1 MRWRS
6 AHTRSQTPFR
16 MQNLFWWQILLKPE
30 PNDSKNGCELPCRLP
45 AVFQKPTRPETE
57 DICAKWQQQQIYL
70 TILRCVPFYFWGPFF
85 FLNKVCVEK
94 LSFWIK
100 AVSFVRGER
109 ALISLS
115 FTAGQRSDRPYRA
128 SDLPC
133 MSHLS
138 GARWIHHYRPHS
150 LSEKRPLQ
158 KYRPP

>member
-1 MRWRS
+1 M
-6 AHTRSQTPFR
+6 
-16 MQNLFWWQILLKPE
+16 KPE

-57 DICAKWQQQQIYL
+57 DICAKRQQQQIYF
-70 TILRCVPFYFWGPFF
+70 TILRCVPFYFWGPSF
-85 FLNKVCVEK
+85 FLNKVCVKK

-138 GARWIHHYRPHS
+138 SARSLRESITTALIHSARSVRSRNIDRRNGGVIY
-150 LSEKRPLQ
+150 
-158 KYRPP
+158 